1 MLIQRIWNKIKEKK
15 CLIIGISCFIFVAIL
30 IGASIKFKQKND
42 VNLGTAGD
50 DRGQWVVIDKFD
62 GYQTKK
68 DPQKIDKG
76 ANPVGQNTFINDGDR
91 ISVRD
96 FGYEIF
102 PDSSARD
109 SSPTSSIS
117 LHTFRKRDG
126 TNILLHTYDD
136 ELAYYAEKIGRWE
149 RLKDGYAVGSEFGFA
164 DHNTNSDQTSYVYF
178 GNGVQDYSRWTGNI
192 AKLTSAVTSTATS
205 LLVDDTTL
213 FPASGTVEV
222 CGNALSYT
230 SKTATSFQIAAATST
245 CASGRGVAQVPETFP
260 AGPKG
265 NILITLNT
273 RIFIAGVA
281 SSTQA
286 LFYSKIADGS
296 DFSIAS
302 STTHLASDAG
312 IINMPEGGG
321 GIVGMAVDE
330 QVLYVFK
337 RNIIKSV
344 TFTQDA
350 DDLPIVKPVK
360 PYDNKSQTVGAVSK
374 KSIFSG
380 GNGIFFITPNNE
392 IMNLSRVEQVDY
404 PQVTPISDI
413 ISNTTDGMSFASS
426 TGVYWHNQAYFSAK
440 ANSDSSNNDTIL
452 IWDSQN
458 KLWHSPVIGIAAN
471 EFSIA
476 KFGNDEDLYFAEA
489 TQPNVHKINS
499 TGIDDL
505 YGITSNWRSKEE
517 TFGAP
522 ELLKSID
529 NFYVEGYIDDNTEIT
544 VSLLFDEDGFSQI
557 YTGTFTGNESNDKYR
572 YTSSDFN
579 LFGFNPFGYERFGN
593 NDDASGKK
601 KFRIYFGNGVRR
613 IGFHSVQVEFA
624 SESENQNWEILSYA
638 FRVMFEPQETDKNL
652 YKSF

>member
-1 MLIQRIWNKIKEKK
+1 MLKLWNKIKERKY
-15 CLIIGISCFIFVAIL
+15 LVIGISCFVLVAVIGVAAAL
-30 IGASIKFKQKND
+30 IPKQEKMLGA
-42 VNLGTAGD
+42 AGD

-68 DPQKIDKG
+68 DPQKIDRG

-102 PDSSARD
+102 PDSDARD

-178 GNGVQDYSRWTGNI
+178 GNAVQDYSRWTGNI

-245 CASGRGVAQVPETFP
+245 CASGRGVAQVPQTFS

-265 NILITLNT
+265 NILIALNT
-273 RIFIAGVA
+273 RMFVAGVT

-286 LFYSKIADGS
+286 VFYSKVADAS
-296 DFSIAS
+296 DFTFAA
-302 STTHLASDAG
+302 TRVATEGG

-330 QVLYVFK
+330 EVLYVFK

-350 DDLPIVKPVK
+350 DDLPLVKPVK
-360 PYDNKSQTVGAVSK
+360 PYDNKSQTVGAVSR

-404 PQVTPISDI
+404 PQVTPISDS
-413 ISNTTDGMSFASS
+413 ISNTTDGMNFASS
-426 TGVYWHNQAYFSAK
+426 TGVYWKNNAYFAVK
-440 ANSDSSNNDTIL
+440 ANNDSSNNDTVL
-452 IWDSQN
+452 IWDGQN
-458 KLWHSPVIGIAAN
+458 RLWHSPVIGLAVN
-471 EFSIA
+471 EWSIA

-505 YGITSNWRSKEE
+505 YGITSNWRSREE

-529 NFYVEGYIDDNTEIT
+529 NFYVEGYIDDNTEIS
-544 VSLLFDEDGFSQI
+544 VSLLFDEDGFTQI
-557 YTGTFTGNESNDKYR
+557 YTGTFTGNESSDKYR

-579 LFGFNPFGYERFGN
+579 LFGFNPFGFERFGN
-593 NDDASGKK
+593 NEDASGKK

-613 IGFHSVQVEFA
+613 IPFYSIQVEFA
-624 SESENQNWEILSYA
+624 SDSDNQQYEILQYA
-638 FRVMFEPQETDKNL
+638 FHVMQEPQDTKKSI